1 MSLGLNLSSCDAKL
15 ARARLHLDALKRE
28 TDRVLNE
35 RNPYTIHIGPIHVK
49 SGWCSVLL
57 TPRDFTEYGLGVIVG
72 DLIHNLRSALDYIV
86 TGLVVASGATLTNR
100 HEFPIFT
107 DPGDYAKKVGSA
119 TVARRG
125 GPLDGVTHG
134 LAEIERLQP
143 YHRQP
148 QADSGPLFCVQRF
161 SNADK
166 HREISA
172 YMPMLGNV
180 KWRLLTVGR
189 IIEQWHPTSFP
200 PWEPDRE
207 FVLGRVRFAEPYP
220 TTNIRTEIEMRLD
233 IMFGVPAFGPYSL
246 GYGVTHEIFVET
258 CDHVGMVMDLF
269 KAL

>member
-1 MSLGLNLSSCDAKL
+1 MPLGLNLSQSDAKL
-15 ARARLHLDALKRE
+15 ARARLHLDALKGE
-28 TDRVLNE
+28 TDRVLKE
-35 RNPYTIHIGPIHVK
+35 RNPYAIRTSPIHVK

-86 TGLVVASGATLTNR
+86 TGLVLASGATLTNR

-107 DPGDYAKKVGSA
+107 DPADYAKKVGTTAAAKS
-119 TVARRG
+119 G
-125 GPLDGVTHG
+125 GPLAGVTHG
-134 LAEIERLQP
+134 LAEIKRLQP
-143 YHRQP
+143 YHCQP
-148 QADSGPLFCVQRF
+148 QTDSDPLFCIQRL

-172 YMPMLGNV
+172 YMPMLGNAN
-180 KWRLLTVGR
+180 WRLVTVGQ
-189 IIEQWHPTSFP
+189 IIAQWFPTSLP

-220 TTNIRTEIEMRLD
+220 TNIRTEIEMRMD
-233 IMFGVPAFGPYSL
+233 IVFGVPAFGPYPL
-246 GYGVTHEIFVET
+246 GYGVTHEILVKT
-258 CDHVGMVMDLF
+258 YDHVAMVIDLF